1 MTRLNFKILLF
12 LYACI
17 IQLMIYKIFYFLSES
32 ALKYLLIPTITLL
45 IPIKIKQTAH
55 NFLTLTL

>member
-1 MTRLNFKILLF
+1 
-12 LYACI
+12 
-17 IQLMIYKIFYFLSES
+17 MIYKIFYFLSES
-32 ALKYLLIPTITLL
+32 ALKYLPIPTITLL